1 MYCPSCQ
8 AEFIDSIT
16 ICSDCNISLVENMTP
31 NESLENINW
40 VKVKELPGKV
50 FGEMMGQVLDSA
62 EIPYF
67 LKSDWS
73 ASAYNIA
80 PAGLVGSYVQVYV
93 PENFYDKAD
102 SLLNE
107 NIYVVGFSFPV
118 VPQNQ
123 ARIRLQISASHS
135 SNQLEQALEAFSKLG
150 KKFQII

>member
-1 MYCPSCQ
+1 M
-8 AEFIDSIT
+8 A
-16 ICSDCNISLVENMTP
+16 P

-40 VKVKELPGKV
+40 VKVKELPGKI
-50 FGEMMGQVLDSA
+50 FGEMMGGVLDSA

-102 SLLNE
+102 GLLNE
-107 NIYVVGFSFPV
+107 
-118 VPQNQ
+118 
-123 ARIRLQISASHS
+123 LMD
-135 SNQLEQALEAFSKLG
+135 
-150 KKFQII
+150 

>member
-1 MYCPSCQ
+1 MV
-8 AEFIDSIT
+8 
-16 ICSDCNISLVENMTP
+16 L

-50 FGEMMGQVLDSA
+50 FGEMRGEVLYSA

-80 PAGLVGSYVQVYV
+80 PAGLVGSYVQIYV
-93 PENFYDKAD
+93 PENFYEKAD

-107 NIYVVGFSFPV
+107 
-118 VPQNQ
+118 
-123 ARIRLQISASHS
+123 LMD
-135 SNQLEQALEAFSKLG
+135 
-150 KKFQII
+150 